1 MLRGVKK
8 LHLNFFDIVKLKLK
22 RNGVKQNKEIS
33 FTCHL
38 HSKHCTKNE
47 EILNGKLQFLCCEI
61 GITRKSKSRD
71 YVLKSLLL
79 TLNLHLP
86 IGEFLCE
93 E

>member
-61 GITRKSKSRD
+61 GITTKSKSRA

>member
-61 GITRKSKSRD
+61 GITTKSK
-71 YVLKSLLL
+71 V
-79 TLNLHLP
+79 
-86 IGEFLCE
+86 
-93 E
+93 